1 MTNNITTY
9 SKMVDQAYEQIKE
22 TVDYDITYKEV
33 RSFVYEAVCLVSK
46 IHDIN
51 YAGLRLNDDTKFH
64 TEIAELIVNT
74 VLTIIKYED
83 Y

>member
-1 MTNNITTY
+1 MITPPFRSY
-9 SKMVDQAYEQIKE
+9 SLQHTESPRFSYGENVN
-22 TVDYDITYKEV
+22 YKEV